1 MGGKISTAFPHR
13 RAGERSNDNTPTSAE
28 LASKLFTTVLSLCF
42 SALRSPIT
50 GVWRHN
56 KYQRK
61 GDFQDSFSDENSDDD
76 TTNFE
81 FEDTCDGS
89 QASSQGRTA
98 TTAPSI
104 ISSNLGN
111 NFVVSHLGWFTLDK
125 CFDTHN

>member
-1 MGGKISTAFPHR
+1 MPKNNYGAIVIIIIYISF
-13 RAGERSNDNTPTSAE
+13 
-28 LASKLFTTVLSLCF
+28 LS
-42 SALRSPIT
+42 
-50 GVWRHN
+50 GNN